1 MTIASA
7 PIAATKNAW
16 RASARERAN
25 AEMMKPIGGSAGWRP
40 EDFAGS
46 DHWIYR
52 LSETEVAEI
61 MAAVARIEA
70 AGLDLMAIGRD
81 EFDVPTLA
89 KGLADVR
96 EELLRGRGFALIRG
110 LPVAGRS
117 RLQTAI
123 AFWGIGAHI
132 GRAISQNTKG
142 QLLGHVTD
150 IGGDYNQV
158 RGYMT
163 KAQMNFHCD
172 RADFLSLCCLHP
184 AKLGGAHRI
193 CSSVT
198 LHDEMLKRDPALV
211 EALTFRFYRARK
223 GEFKEGEPPYIRQ
236 PVFSVTDGYF
246 AARGVSAAIRKGQQ
260 IEGVPPL
267 TPKQIEAMEAYK
279 AIADD
284 IAIDIDF
291 QPGDISFVQNHVTL
305 HSRTGFEDWPEQERK
320 RHLLRLWL
328 SSDGAYPV
336 HPDIEREIRG
346 VVLPDTVLRASLEV
360 A

>member
-1 MTIASA
+1 MTIATTQ
-7 PIAATKNAW
+7 AAQRNSW
-16 RASARERAN
+16 RASARELPT
-25 AEMMKPIGGSAGWRP
+25 AEMMKPIGGSAAWRP
-40 EDFAGS
+40 EDFAG
-46 DHWIYR
+46 DDRWIYR
-52 LSETEVAEI
+52 LSDAEIAEI
-61 MAAVARIEA
+61 MAAVARIES
-70 AGLDLMAIGRD
+70 AGLGLMDIGRD
-81 EFDVPTLA
+81 EFAVPTLA
-89 KGLADVR
+89 AGLADVR
-96 EELLRGRGFALIRG
+96 EELLRGRGFALVRG
-110 LPVAGRS
+110 LPIAGRS

-150 IGGDYNQV
+150 IGGDYNKV

-163 KAQMNFHCD
+163 KSQMNFHCD

-184 AKLGGAHRI
+184 AKAGGAHRI

-198 LHDEMLKRDPALV
+198 LHDEMLKRDPQLV
-211 EALTFRFYRARK
+211 EELTFRFYRGRAVDI
-223 GEFKEGEPPYIRQ
+223 GEGDLPYIRQ
-236 PVFSVTDGYF
+236 PVFSITDGHF

-267 TPKQIEAMEAYK
+267 TAKQIEAMEAYK
-279 AIADD
+279 AIADE

-305 HSRTGFEDWPEQERK
+305 HSRTGFEDWPEQERR

-360 A
+360 V

>member
-1 MTIASA
+1 MASVTTNA
-7 PIAATKNAW
+7 PANSW
-16 RASARERAN
+16 RASAREWVP
-25 AEMMKPIGGSAGWRP
+25 AEMMKPIAGSAAWYP
-40 EDFAGS
+40 QDFAGNES
-46 DHWIYR
+46 WVYR
-52 LSETEVAEI
+52 LSETEIGEI
-61 MAAVARIEA
+61 MDAVARIEG
-70 AGLDLMAIGRD
+70 AGLGLMDVGTD
-81 EFDVPTLA
+81 EFAVPTLA

-96 EELLRGRGFALIRG
+96 EELIEGRGFALVRG
-110 LPVAGRS
+110 LPMAGRS

-150 IGGDYNQV
+150 LGGDYNKV

-163 KAQMNFHCD
+163 KAHMNFHCD

-184 AKLGGAHRI
+184 AKSGGAHRI

-198 LHDEMLKRDPALV
+198 LHNEMLKRAPELV
-211 EALTFRFYRARK
+211 EELAFRFYRARK
-223 GEFKEGEPPYIRQ
+223 GELKEGEPPYIRQ
-236 PVFSVTDGYF
+236 PVFSITDGYF
-246 AARGVSAAIRKGQQ
+246 AARGVSAAIRKGQL
-260 IEGVPPL
+260 IEGVPPI
-267 TPKQIEAMEAYK
+267 TPKQAEALEMYR
-279 AIADD
+279 AIADEV
-284 IAIDIDF
+284 AIDIDF

-305 HSRTGFEDWPEQERK
+305 HSRTAFEDWPEQDRK

-328 SSDGAYPV
+328 SSDGEYPV

-346 VVLPDTVLRASLEV
+346 VVLPGTVPRASLEV